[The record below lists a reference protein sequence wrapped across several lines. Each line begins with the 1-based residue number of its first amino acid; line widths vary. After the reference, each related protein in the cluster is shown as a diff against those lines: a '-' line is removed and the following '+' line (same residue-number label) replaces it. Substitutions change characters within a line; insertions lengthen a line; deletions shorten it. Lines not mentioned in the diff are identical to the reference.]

1 MAVAGVCVSR
11 IREAVLPTTYHVK
24 SYAGNSQMIDWI
36 PVGFVIFKVLTL
48 STCMY
53 FAVKWH
59 YDQGKNGADR
69 RTLLLASGKV
79 VAIFMVLV
87 LVLGFG
93 AFSLARMLGLDLSMP

>member
-1 MAVAGVCVSR
+1 
-11 IREAVLPTTYHVK
+11 
-24 SYAGNSQMIDWI
+24 MIDWI

-59 YDQGKNGADR
+59 YDQGKKGADR

-93 AFSLARMLGLDLSMP
+93 AFSLARTLGLDLSMP